1 MTTTTRAPGLLAA
14 PFTRST
20 WRAYGFLWLAVLLAP
35 FAFAYALF
43 TTVFTFTVG
52 ILLPVLGL
60 IAAGE
65 LVVGARA
72 WGGMYRRMA
81 RSLLGADVG
90 DPPARARYQGFWHRL
105 GKTVTDP
112 TGWRA
117 VLYLVA
123 TFPLAIVSFVV
134 STVFL
139 AVALGGMTHW
149 LWSWSLPWQEAPDG
163 SMHRGFSIV
172 AGEWSWFAD
181 TPPRQLLLVVAG
193 FALLL
198 LWPRVQALFV
208 ALFRLLAGA
217 LLGPT
222 TASLRVAELE
232 ATRAGVVEDA
242 DDRLR
247 RIERDLHDGTQARLV
262 AVAMQLGEARD
273 LLAADPGSDGGG
285 GAGGR
290 DVVLAGDLVGTAHD
304 STKEALTE
312 LREIARGIHPPAL
325 DSGLAVALET
335 LGARA
340 PVPVTVDVDP
350 AVEAGG
356 RLAPAVE
363 SIAYYTVA
371 ELVTNAVKHAGASGA
386 YVLVE
391 RTPDGLRL
399 RVRDDGQG
407 GAVVVAPDG
416 SGHRTGLAG
425 LTDRIRAVDGTLDLS
440 SPAGGPTV
448 VTVLLPTRARPRPA
462 RPRSARPAPS
472 RPRR

>member
-1 MTTTTRAPGLLAA
+1 MTSTTPAPGFLEA
-14 PFTRST
+14 PFARRT
-20 WRAYGFLWLAVLLAP
+20 WRAYGFLWLALLLAP
-35 FAFAYALF
+35 FAFAYALL
-43 TTVFTFTVG
+43 TTVLTA
-52 ILLPVLGL
+52 GL
-60 IAAGE
+60 AVT
-65 LVVGARA
+65 VVGLFVAGALVIGGRG
-72 WGGMYRRMA
+72 WGAMYRRMSRA
-81 RSLLGADVG
+81 LLGVEVAD
-90 DPPARARYQGFWHRL
+90 PAPRRRRTGFWRRL
-105 GKTVTDP
+105 GGTIGDA

-117 VLYLVA
+117 ILYLVA
-123 TFPLAIVSFVV
+123 AFPLAIVSFVV

-139 AVALGGMTHW
+139 AVPLGGTTHW
-149 LWSWSLPWQEAPDG
+149 IWSRFLPLQEAPDG
-163 SMHRGFSIV
+163 SLHRGFSIV
-172 AGEWSWFAD
+172 AGDWYWFAD
-181 TPPRQLLLVVAG
+181 TPARQVLLAAAG
-193 FALLL
+193 LAMLYV
-198 LWPRVQALFV
+198 WPLVQAPFV

-222 TASLRVAELE
+222 SASLRVAELE

-273 LLAADPGSDGGG
+273 LLVPGGG
-285 GAGGR
+285 TAD

-350 AVEAGG
+350 AVEAEG
-356 RLAPAVE
+356 RLSPAVE

-371 ELVTNAVKHAGASGA
+371 ELVTNVVKHAGASGA

-391 RTPDGLRL
+391 RTSGGLRL

-425 LTDRIRAVDGTLDLS
+425 LVDRIRAVDGTLDLS

-448 VTVLLPTRARPRPA
+448 VTVLLPTEARPRPA
-462 RPRSARPAPS
+462 DPAG
-472 RPRR
+472 PRR